1 MSQFSIYPEV
11 VREWSGTSVPAT
23 ALLLTPGD
31 GVDCDQG
38 RLYRFERAE
47 CA

>member
-31 GVDCDQG
+31 GADCDQG

-47 CA
+47 CT